1 MHIETGKREHERL
14 ATAHRLVPRWSET
27 RGDWL
32 DALELALGSR
42 AEAELAYEVGTEP
55 LRFEEEVLRNIAALP
70 ESALDD

>member
-42 AEAELAYEVGTEP
+42 AEAAPTYEVGLKASCSP
-55 LRFEEEVLRNIAALP
+55 VVIKASSRV
-70 ESALDD
+70 SVSGM